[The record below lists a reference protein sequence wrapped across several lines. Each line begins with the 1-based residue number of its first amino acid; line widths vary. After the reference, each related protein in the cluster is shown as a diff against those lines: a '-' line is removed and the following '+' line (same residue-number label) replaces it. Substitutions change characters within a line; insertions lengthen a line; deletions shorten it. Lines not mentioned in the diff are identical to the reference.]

1 MWRRC
6 RPALTS
12 CTGAGRQ
19 VPPLR
24 GSGGVQSGT
33 SGMKSKKGLRSRL
46 AQYGDEEFALF
57 LRRGFLKGAGFTDEA
72 LDRPIVGI
80 LSTASDF
87 NPCHA
92 TAGRLAEAVAR
103 GVRLAGALPFVFP
116 TVSLHEAFSYPTS
129 MLLRNLMAMDV
140 EEMLRALPLDAVV
153 LIGGCDKTI
162 PAELM
167 GAISADMPAIV
178 LPVGA
183 MLAGRHEGV
192 RLGACT
198 DCRRLWAAFRAG
210 TLDAEALDRAHD
222 HLMPTAGTCMVMG
235 TASTMAVLAETL
247 GFTLP
252 GAATAPAVSSDR
264 IRIAEATGKRA
275 AEMAVTGGPTP
286 RDIIS
291 RTALRNASVMLQAIS
306 GSTNALV
313 HLAAIA
319 GRAGI
324 VYDLAELD
332 RVGRDTPVLLNLRPA
347 GDLFME
353 DFHAGGSLP
362 ALWRRLKHH
371 LDLSAPTV
379 NGERLGDVVAR
390 WPAWTDDEVIRPLE
404 RPVSP
409 NQAIAI
415 LGGNLAP
422 DGAAIKLAA
431 ATASLTCHE
440 GPALVF
446 DSLADLAARID
457 DPALP
462 VTPQHCL
469 VLRNAGPIGAPGMPE
484 AGALPIPKKLG
495 ATGVTDM
502 VRISD
507 ARMSGTAFGTV
518 VLHIAPEAAAGGP
531 LALVRDGDIIA
542 LDAPRRRLEL
552 RVDAAELERRRASWS
567 PPGKP
572 ARGYARL
579 YAERVTQANKGCDF
593 DFLSE

>member
-1 MWRRC
+1 M
-6 RPALTS
+6 
-12 CTGAGRQ
+12 
-19 VPPLR
+19 
-24 GSGGVQSGT
+24 
-33 SGMKSKKGLRSRL
+33 MKKGLRSRL

-92 TAGRLAEAVAR
+92 TAGRLAEAAAR

-116 TVSLHEAFSYPTS
+116 TVSLHEAFSFPTS

-140 EEMLRALPLDAVV
+140 EEMVRALPLDAVV

-178 LPVGA
+178 LPVGS

-210 TLDAEALDRAHD
+210 KLTGADLDRAHD
-222 HLMPTAGTCMVMG
+222 QLMPTAGTCMVMG
-235 TASTMAVLAETL
+235 TASTMACLAETL

-275 AEMAVTGGPTP
+275 AEMAVNGGPTP
-286 RDIIS
+286 GQIIS
-291 RTALRNASVMLQAIS
+291 RTALRNASVILQATS

-319 GRAGI
+319 GRAGLP
-324 VYDLAELD
+324 YDLAELD
-332 RVGRDTPVLLNLRPA
+332 EVGRTTPVLLNLKPA
-347 GDLFME
+347 GNFFME
-353 DFHAGGSLP
+353 DFHSGGGLP
-362 ALWRRLKHH
+362 ALWRRLRDH

-379 NGERLGDVVAR
+379 NGETIGDIVAR
-390 WPAWTDDEVIRPLE
+390 WPAWVDDEVVRPLD
-404 RPVSP
+404 RPICPSE
-409 NQAIAI
+409 AIAI
-415 LGGNLAP
+415 LSGNLAP
-422 DGAAIKLAA
+422 SGAAIKLAA
-431 ATASLTCHE
+431 ATPKLCTHR

-446 DSLADLAARID
+446 ESLQDLADRID
-457 DPALP
+457 DPNLP
-462 VTPQHCL
+462 VTPDHVM

-495 ATGVTDM
+495 SKGVTDM

-518 VLHIAPEAAAGGP
+518 VLHVAPEASAGGP
-531 LALVRDGDIIA
+531 LALVRDGDIIT
-542 LDAPRRRLEL
+542 LDSAKR
-552 RVDAAELERRRASWS
+552 RVDLEVDDAELAKRRATWK
-567 PPGKP
+567 PPAKP
-572 ARGYARL
+572 PRGYARL
-579 YAERVTQANKGCDF
+579 YVERVTQADKGCDF
-593 DFLSE
+593 DFLGG